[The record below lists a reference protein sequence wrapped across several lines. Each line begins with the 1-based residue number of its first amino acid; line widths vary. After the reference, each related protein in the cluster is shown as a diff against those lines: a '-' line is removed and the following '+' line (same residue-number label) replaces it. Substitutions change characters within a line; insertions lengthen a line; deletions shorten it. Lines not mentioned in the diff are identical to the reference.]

1 MLFDLGHGVVIFGA
15 FGPVIE
21 LRIAEGHWERAV
33 PHQLFDHLQRGARIE
48 ERGGKRMPQCV
59 GPIAL
64 SDPRQG
70 QVTEHPVAD
79 LPGTEGQA
87 ALPSH
92 TTREDLVCR
101 RPLESVPL
109 PQGGRDIG
117 RQLDDPIHLPLTGI
131 DAQGAL
137 GHIERRPA

>member
-1 MLFDLGHGVVIFGA
+1 MLFDLGHGVVILGA

-21 LRIAEGHWERAV
+21 LRRAECHLERAV
-33 PHQLFDHLQRGARIE
+33 PHQLFDHLQGGARIE
-48 ERGGKRMPQCV
+48 ELGGKRMPQCV

-64 SDPRQG
+64 RDPRQG
-70 QVTEHPVAD
+70 QVAEHPVAD

-101 RPLESVPL
+101 HPLEVVPL

-117 RQLDDPIHLPLTGI
+117 GQIDDPIHLPFTVI
-131 DAQGAL
+131 DA
-137 GHIERRPA
+137 